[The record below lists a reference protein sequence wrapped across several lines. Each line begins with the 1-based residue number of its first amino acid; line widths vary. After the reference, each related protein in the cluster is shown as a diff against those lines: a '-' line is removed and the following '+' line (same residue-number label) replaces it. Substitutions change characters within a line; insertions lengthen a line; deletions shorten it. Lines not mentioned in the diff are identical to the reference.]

1 MSFLENISNEISEAQ
16 DTYKSLKSKQK
27 ELNAVIRELEEQL
40 YVSDEAHDEKLE
52 EIKNEY
58 YTLMSEQS
66 DVNNDI
72 RFLKHTIEENEA
84 KKSRLDSRLV
94 EVFEQLKDIQ
104 GQIKTTKRISTDQ
117 QRTFCCR

>member
-1 MSFLENISNEISEAQ
+1 MELLENISNEISEAQ

-84 KKSRLDSRLV
+84 KR
-94 EVFEQLKDIQ
+94 
-104 GQIKTTKRISTDQ
+104 
-117 QRTFCCR
+117 

>member
-1 MSFLENISNEISEAQ
+1 
-16 DTYKSLKSKQK
+16 
-27 ELNAVIRELEEQL
+27 
-40 YVSDEAHDEKLE
+40 
-52 EIKNEY
+52 
-58 YTLMSEQS
+58 MSEQS

-104 GQIKTTKRISTDQ
+104 GQIKTTKKRISTDQ

>member
-1 MSFLENISNEISEAQ
+1 
-16 DTYKSLKSKQK
+16 
-27 ELNAVIRELEEQL
+27 
-40 YVSDEAHDEKLE
+40 
-52 EIKNEY
+52 
-58 YTLMSEQS
+58 MSEQS

-104 GQIKTTKRISTDQ
+104 GQIKRLKKNINRPTKN
-117 QRTFCCR
+117 FLL

>member
-1 MSFLENISNEISEAQ
+1 MELLENISNEISEAQ

-58 YTLMSEQS
+58 YTLIEQS
-66 DVNNDI
+66 NVNNDI

-84 KKSRLDSRLV
+84 KN
-94 EVFEQLKDIQ
+94 
-104 GQIKTTKRISTDQ
+104 
-117 QRTFCCR
+117 

>member
-1 MSFLENISNEISEAQ
+1 MKIYGQLNVLEERKKNQSETNARYEEEQENLMELLENISNEISGAQ

-27 ELNAVIRELEEQL
+27 NSMLSFVNLKNNFMFQTK
-40 YVSDEAHDEKLE
+40 HMMKKLE

-72 RFLKHTIEENEA
+72 RF
-84 KKSRLDSRLV
+84 
-94 EVFEQLKDIQ
+94 
-104 GQIKTTKRISTDQ
+104 
-117 QRTFCCR
+117 

>member
-1 MSFLENISNEISEAQ
+1 M
-16 DTYKSLKSKQK
+16 
-27 ELNAVIRELEEQL
+27 
-40 YVSDEAHDEKLE
+40 E

-104 GQIKTTKRISTDQ
+104 GQIKTTKKNINRPTKN
-117 QRTFCCR
+117 FLL

>member
-1 MSFLENISNEISEAQ
+1 
-16 DTYKSLKSKQK
+16 
-27 ELNAVIRELEEQL
+27 
-40 YVSDEAHDEKLE
+40 
-52 EIKNEY
+52 
-58 YTLMSEQS
+58 MSEQS

-104 GQIKTTKRISTDQ
+104 GQIKNDKKRISTDQ

>member
-1 MSFLENISNEISEAQ
+1 
-16 DTYKSLKSKQK
+16 
-27 ELNAVIRELEEQL
+27 
-40 YVSDEAHDEKLE
+40 
-52 EIKNEY
+52 
-58 YTLMSEQS
+58 MSEQS

-104 GQIKTTKRISTDQ
+104 GQIKRQKEYQQTNKELSAVDKEIKNIEKDLTDTKKAQNEYEEKLYQAYRYTEK
-117 QRTFCCR
+117 